1 MVFGCWIDIVGRY
14 HLMMV
19 VDDWSMLGGPWCLM
33 VLVGRTA
40 VVSYSL
46 SVVISWCLI
55 VGWLLLAVDCLAL
68 VCCGSWCL
76 VLVG

>member
-1 MVFGCWIDIVGRY
+1 
-14 HLMMV
+14 
-19 VDDWSMLGGPWCLM
+19 M